1 MTEERITRV
10 ESPEGDTH
18 STTTIIRDTPAESSG
33 GTKWIVLLVAII
45 AIGIGIYAFAGV
57 NDAQIAKDTAIA
69 DAANSVGNAA
79 DKAGNAVEQVAD
91 EVTGEE

>member
-1 MTEERITRV
+1 MTEERTTRV
-10 ESPEGDTH
+10 ETPQGDTH
-18 STTTIIRDTPAESSG
+18 STTTIVRDAPAESG
-33 GTKWIVLLVAII
+33 GGMKWIFLLVAII
-45 AIGIGIYAFAGV
+45 VIGIGIYAFTGRNNAE
-57 NDAQIAKDTAIA
+57 IAKDTAIA